1 VQLSDRLLTA
11 RELAERWSLS
21 ADTILDR
28 WQRGEIPGY
37 RIGGKAGSPVRF
49 RESDIDALEESWRR
63 EAA

>member
-1 VQLSDRLLTA
+1 LVSDRLLTA

-37 RIGGKAGSPVRF
+37 RIGGKVGSPVRF
-49 RESDIDALEESWRR
+49 RESDVLALEESWRR
-63 EAA
+63 DAA